1 MSNREL
7 YRDTVNGKIN
17 LTLPAKAD
25 ASVSVET
32 VNGSIDASDFGLKV
46 DKGFV
51 GKSLDGDLGNGSA
64 RITANTVNGGVK
76 IRAR

>member
-1 MSNREL
+1 
-7 YRDTVNGKIN
+7 VNGKIN
-17 LTLPAKAD
+17 LTLPGNAD

-32 VNGSIDASDFGLKV
+32 VNGSINADDFGLKV

-64 RITANTVNGGVK
+64 RITANTVNGGVR